1 MKDRLTSKLTAL
13 FVAAAMAVPMP
24 AFADADR
31 AEVFYQQ
38 ATEAYQEGDLRKAA
52 DLLERA
58 YAEDPDLV
66 YQYNRI
72 LALEGLED
80 YAEALR
86 VLEIFEEPMKRDA
99 QDRFDDIEEIRD
111 RLIKAK
117 KLEDAKNQPKE
128 EPPEDPKEDD
138 ETPEPGELQD
148 PEEPPAKPESG
159 PNILAWSLLGTG
171 VVSATVGGLF
181 AGAIFAG
188 DAADNVSCVS
198 DNSGGAD
205 PVAPTQAAVALGEC
219 YPSAANYSA
228 AYDTYTSDQ
237 DTLSSHQILSIVF
250 ISAGAALAT
259 TGVVL
264 LLTDSD
270 DESTATLGPYI
281 GSDSAG
287 AVFNLDF

>member
-1 MKDRLTSKLTAL
+1 MIDRPGSKLIAL
-13 FVAAAMAVPMP
+13 LVAIALAIPMP

-31 AEVFYQQ
+31 AAQYYEE
-38 ATEAYQEGDLRKAA
+38 ATQAYQEGDLRKAA

-80 YAEALR
+80 YDEALR
-86 VLEIFEEPMKRDA
+86 VLEIFEEPMKRDEKK
-99 QDRFDDIEEIRD
+99 RFGDIAEIRE
-111 RLIKAK
+111 RLVKAK
-117 KLEDAKNQPKE
+117 KLADARKDESKDTKDPKE
-128 EPPEDPKEDD
+128 EPKER
-138 ETPEPGELQD
+138 PEPGELED
-148 PEEPPAKPESG
+148 PGEKPKQPESG
-159 PNILAWSLLGTG
+159 PNILAWTLLGTG

-198 DNSGGAD
+198 DSTGGAD
-205 PVAPTQAAVALGEC
+205 PVPPRQAADALQQC
-219 YPSAANYSA
+219 YPSAGEYRA
-228 AYDTYTSDQ
+228 AYDAYTADQ

-250 ISAGAALAT
+250 LSAGAALAT
-259 TGVVL
+259 TGIVL
-264 LLTDSD
+264 LITDSED
-270 DESTATLGPYI
+270 GGSASLSPYI

-287 AVFNLDF
+287 AVFNFDF